1 MDEASGPPV
10 EIWPDNVMA
19 VDVFIA
25 MTTQWVIGPAGA
37 VGLNYASLAEVW
49 RRLKVPP
56 ELRDGVFSDLRVM
69 EGAALK
75 KMREK

>member
-1 MDEASGPPV
+1 V
-10 EIWPDNVMA
+10 EIWPDNEVA

-25 MTTQWVIGPAGA
+25 MTTQWNVGPAGA

-49 RRLKVPP
+49 RRLKVPVSM
-56 ELRDGVFSDLRVM
+56 RDGVFDDLRVM